1 MCLLRKITYGEFS
14 EFVRE
19 KKITHSKG
27 RYLQN
32 LQKRIFKF
40 NITFYSFGYVTLE
53 KLLEQ
58 IAPLNWGFFLKSQHF
73 SLVPQ
78 PRDGSGQNP
87 TRGCFAQLNPS
98 NFLARNIFFLTRGNF
113 CQT

>member
-1 MCLLRKITYGEFS
+1 MGKITVEI
-14 EFVRE
+14 
-19 KKITHSKG
+19 KKSTFGKPLHNFDHPKG
-27 RYLQN
+27 TYLQN

-87 TRGCFAQLNPS
+87 TRGCFAQLDPTQAIFWRTQANP
-98 NFLARNIFFLTRGNF
+98 
-113 CQT
+113 